1 LKRIRLLLSYDG
13 TDYCGW
19 QKQKAHKFGPKL
31 PSIQATIEQA
41 LERIFGHPIEL
52 SASGRTDAGV
62 HAFGQVAHFDT
73 KRPLPRDICWAL
85 KAHLPPSIAAK
96 AAWLV
101 PPDFHSTLS
110 AKWKT
115 YRYFI
120 WNHDR
125 PTAILNRYTWWLR
138 QPLNIHEL
146 QRLTE
151 PLIGRKDFASFQS
164 KGTPV
169 LHTVRTIYRCHWH
182 QLNSKLI
189 MFEVTGSGFLKQM
202 VRNIVG
208 TVIDTYLKHHSPRK
222 MIKILEA
229 RDRTQAGPTCPPQ
242 GLFLYRVGYPKE
254 LDRLCLK
261 I

>member
-1 LKRIRLLLSYDG
+1 MNRIRLLLSYDG

-19 QKQKAHKFGPKL
+19 QKQKVHDFGPKL
-31 PSIQATIEQA
+31 PSLQATIEQA
-41 LERIFGHPIEL
+41 LERIFNHPVDL
-52 SASGRTDAGV
+52 CASGRTDAGV

-73 KRPLPRDICWAL
+73 KRQIPRDICWAL
-85 KAHLPPSIAAK
+85 KAHLPPSIAVR
-96 AAWLV
+96 AAWLA
-101 PPDFHSTLS
+101 PQDFHSTLS
-110 AKWKT
+110 AHWKT

-125 PTAILNRYTWWLR
+125 PTAILNRYTWWVR
-138 QPLNIHEL
+138 QPLDIEGL
-146 QRLTE
+146 QRLTT

-169 LHTVRTIYRCHWH
+169 QHTVRTIYRAQWK
-182 QLNSKLI
+182 QINSKLI

-208 TVIDTYLKHHSPRK
+208 TVIDDYLKRRPPEK
-222 MIKILEA
+222 MIKVLA
-229 RDRTQAGPTCPPQ
+229 SCDRTQAGPTCPPQ

-254 LDRLCLK
+254 LDRLCVK